1 MSPYAGRTRL
11 LVLCSAMAVLTLAA
25 CGTQSAH
32 PVGAAGGSGS
42 PSAQSSASQPAGI
55 PRALSGLDP
64 ARLPNADAGVARL
77 LKAMPPAVAGHPR
90 TKVTRSEVHY
100 ADGSRFTV
108 EPLTWGGGPEMT
120 MSDFFTRFKNSGQF
134 TVRAQNSPGAALL
147 WFSAEG
153 QPPYNH
159 EVLALAAR
167 GGKWVVGIDAV
178 DTAAFDALVR
188 ALAATTT

>member
-100 ADGSRFTV
+100 ADGSVFIV
-108 EPLTWGGGPEMT
+108 QPLAEAAPGMT

-134 TVRAQNSPGAALL
+134 TVRAQNSPGEALL

-159 EVLALAAR
+159 EVLALAAS

>member
-32 PVGAAGGSGS
+32 PVGAGGGSGS
-42 PSAQSSASQPAGI
+42 PSAQSSASRTSGI
-55 PRALSGLDP
+55 PRALSGVDP

-108 EPLTWGGGPEMT
+108 EPLTWGAGPEMT
-120 MSDFFTRFKNSGQF
+120 MNDFFTRFKNSGQF
-134 TVRAQNSPGAALL
+134 TVRAQNSPGEALL

-153 QPPYNH
+153 QPPYNQ

-167 GGKWVVGIDAV
+167 DGKWVVGIDAV

>member
-55 PRALSGLDP
+55 PRALSGVDP

-77 LKAMPPAVAGHPR
+77 LKAMPAAVAGHAR

-100 ADGSRFTV
+100 ADGSVFIV
-108 EPLTWGGGPEMT
+108 QPLAEAAPGMK
-120 MSDFFTRFKNSGQF
+120 MNDFFTRFKNSGQF
-134 TVRAQNSPGAALL
+134 TVRAQNSPGEALL

-167 GGKWVVGIDAV
+167 DGKWVVGIDAV

>member
-1 MSPYAGRTRL
+1 
-11 LVLCSAMAVLTLAA
+11 MAVLTLAA

-55 PRALSGLDP
+55 TRALSGVDP
-64 ARLPNADAGVARL
+64 AWLPNADAGVARL
-77 LKAMPPAVAGHPR
+77 LKAMPAAVAGHAR

-100 ADGSRFTV
+100 ADGSVFIV
-108 EPLTWGGGPEMT
+108 QPLAEAAPGMT
-120 MSDFFTRFKNSGQF
+120 MNDFFTRFKNSGQF
-134 TVRAQNSPGAALL
+134 TVSAQNSPGAALL

-153 QPPYNH
+153 QPPSNH
-159 EVLALAAR
+159 QVLALAAS
-167 GGKWVVGIDAV
+167 GGKWLVAIDAV

>member
-1 MSPYAGRTRL
+1 
-11 LVLCSAMAVLTLAA
+11 MAVLTLAA

-32 PVGAAGGSGS
+32 PVGAGGGSGS
-42 PSAQSSASQPAGI
+42 PSAQSSASRTSGI
-55 PRALSGLDP
+55 PRALSGVDP

-134 TVRAQNSPGAALL
+134 TVRAQNSPGEALL

-153 QPPYNH
+153 QPH
-159 EVLALAAR
+159 
-167 GGKWVVGIDAV
+167 
-178 DTAAFDALVR
+178 
-188 ALAATTT
+188 TTMRFLPWLPEMGNGSSESTPSTRPRSMHSFGLSRPPQPDPAETRPRPRP

>member
-134 TVRAQNSPGAALL
+134 TVRAQNSPGEALL